1 MKYASSKM
9 IVVAIKWTLVTF
21 YDMYLLREIIL
32 PILEMA
38 YFRFL
43 DIYDV
48 ISVIFDEN
56 TYIIISILL
65 PLPQK
70 LPWSP

>member
-1 MKYASSKM
+1 MA
-9 IVVAIKWTLVTF
+9 VVAIKWTSVTF
-21 YDMYLLREIIL
+21 YDMYLSREIIL

-38 YFRFL
+38 YFRFK

-56 TYIIISILL
+56 T
-65 PLPQK
+65 
-70 LPWSP
+70 

>member
-1 MKYASSKM
+1 MA
-9 IVVAIKWTLVTF
+9 VVAIKWTSVTF
-21 YDMYLLREIIL
+21 YDMYLSWEIIL
-32 PILEMA
+32 SILEMA

-56 TYIIISILL
+56 T
-65 PLPQK
+65 
-70 LPWSP
+70 

>member
-1 MKYASSKM
+1 MKYDSSKR

>member
-1 MKYASSKM
+1 MKIPKYYIFASSKLA
-9 IVVAIKWTLVTF
+9 VVTIKWTSVTF
-21 YDMYLLREIIL
+21 YDMYLSREIIL

-56 TYIIISILL
+56 T
-65 PLPQK
+65 
-70 LPWSP
+70 

>member
-1 MKYASSKM
+1 MKIPKYYTFASSKM
-9 IVVAIKWTLVTF
+9 VMVAMNWTSVTY

-32 PILEMA
+32 SIFEMA

-56 TYIIISILL
+56 S
-65 PLPQK
+65 
-70 LPWSP
+70 

>member
-1 MKYASSKM
+1 MKIPKYYIFASSKLA
-9 IVVAIKWTLVTF
+9 VVTIKWTSVTF
-21 YDMYLLREIIL
+21 YDMYLSREIIL

-38 YFRFL
+38 YFRFK

-56 TYIIISILL
+56 T
-65 PLPQK
+65 
-70 LPWSP
+70 